1 MDAIA
6 KVVAAADP
14 KTANYP
20 SVSWLLCTHVANEE
34 LRLALR
40 SCLDQTFRDFE
51 MLVIANGARAAEV
64 SQAVR
69 DWCGDDSRMR
79 IFQTDIRHLTFS
91 LNLGLHHARGDLVA
105 RMDADDISSPDRLHR
120 QVAFMR
126 DNPDVVVL
134 GTAHDIIDANG
145 VVTQTVRPPLSD
157 AAIRRALLRGNPLC
171 HPSVMLRRNV
181 ALSAGGY
188 LGAGVHAEDY
198 DLWSRL
204 ILNPKNRFAN
214 LPEVCIGYRLAPTG
228 TARRSRWAYAT
239 MAGAQYR
246 NWVLGEGLAWGL
258 AAVVSKVKAGLRS
271 APLPREL

>member
-1 MDAIA
+1 MDATVEVLTTVDT
-6 KVVAAADP
+6 KAADC
-14 KTANYP
+14 P
-20 SVSWLLCTHVANEE
+20 SVSWLICAHVANKEF
-34 LRLALR
+34 RLALR

-51 MLVIANGARAAEV
+51 MLVITNGARAAEV

-69 DWCGDDSRMR
+69 DWCGDDSRVR

-91 LNLGLHHARGDLVA
+91 LNLGLHHARAELVA
-105 RMDADDISSPDRLHR
+105 RMDADDISSPDRLRR

-126 DNPDVVVL
+126 DHPDVVVL
-134 GTAHDIIDANG
+134 GTAHDIIDADG
-145 VVTQTVRPPLSD
+145 VVKQTVQPPLSD

-171 HPSVMLRRNV
+171 HPSVMLRRRV

-204 ILNPKNRFAN
+204 ILDPTNRFAN
-214 LPEVCIGYRLAPTG
+214 LPDVCLGYRMASAG

-239 MAGAQYR
+239 MAAAQYR
-246 NWVLGEGLAWGL
+246 NWVLGEGVAWGL
-258 AAVVSKVKAGLRS
+258 AAVVSKIKAGLRS
-271 APLPREL
+271 TPLPHEL